1 MPASFQPVGPVPE
14 VTEPASR
21 SAERNAGAG
30 FVVGVLTGGGTAAE
44 LGRSRHTHLLES
56 AARLPELL

>member
-1 MPASFQPVGPVPE
+1 MGPVPE